1 MEQSEKNS
9 DQVMYRTAG
18 TSLIIILPVEVD
30 DHNCKG
36 IAETTE
42 EYIRNRVVKRM
53 IFDFSKTGFMDSA
66 GIGVLL
72 GRYKRMKE
80 LGGEVAVTGED
91 QRIERILKISGI
103 YQIIGKV

>member
-1 MEQSEKNS
+1 MEQPEMKE

-18 TSLIIILPVEVD
+18 TSLIIILPPEVD

-36 IAETTE
+36 IAKDTE
-42 EYIRNRVVKRM
+42 EFMENRVVKRI
-53 IFDFSKTGFMDSA
+53 IFDFTKTGFMDSA

-72 GRYKRMKE
+72 GRYKRMME
-80 LGGEVAVTGED
+80 LGGEVVVTGED

-103 YQIIGKV
+103 YQIIRRI

>member
-1 MEQSEKNS
+1 MEQQETKN

-18 TSLIIILPVEVD
+18 TSLIIILPPEVD

-36 IAETTE
+36 IARDTE
-42 EYIRNRVVKRM
+42 EYIKSRVVKRM
-53 IFDFSKTGFMDSA
+53 VFDFTKTGFMDSA

-72 GRYKRMKE
+72 GRYKRMRE
-80 LGGEVAVTGED
+80 LGGEVVVTGED

-103 YQIIGKV
+103 YQIIRRI